1 MMPKPKRAVRK
12 RVRKKTV
19 VKKTASSQASRK
31 TPKKKAS
38 SIDAKTKKLAELI
51 HDALTGKEPVPVVVS
66 QEDYLE
72 MFAILGLLSRNAKGR
87 DVSTAAR
94 SKDKLKRMAAAMH
107 PAATRGTLELLA
119 NDAESLIQSQ
129 ALARLVEIA
138 T

>member
-1 MMPKPKRAVRK
+1 MPEPKRKVRN
-12 RVRKKTV
+12 KKV
-19 VKKTASSQASRK
+19 AKKTASSRASPK
-31 TPKKKAS
+31 SSKKKTS
-38 SIDAKTKKLAELI
+38 PIDAKTKKLAELI

-129 ALARLVEIA
+129 AMARLVEIA